1 MEMLLLRP
9 RSGEGR
15 KRAGRVPVYRVRGR
29 KFGPVVHEQALRRTK
44 DIAIY
49 GPHSAGKSRWLAK
62 LHDGAAEVWLD
73 RPALRLGGFDPIG
86 QWLEQPAVEAW
97 HDAQAEAQTNPQP
110 WAKLKQPARIERL
123 VEWAATHKAVILI
136 DDAHKITGRKASV
149 ALRLVEV
156 AGIVVHA
163 ASEETRVAISLRMA
177 LARRDPQV
185 IRLSSDAAYDYT
197 NALTWL
203 LCIVAAAMGAWPV
216 AAAIGGLK
224 MLARGSRA
232 AKQA

>member
-9 RSGEGR
+9 RSSEGR

-49 GPHSAGKSRWLAK
+49 GPHAAGKSRWLAK
-62 LHDGAAEVWLD
+62 LHEGAAEVWLD
-73 RPALRLGGFDPIG
+73 QPSIRIGGLDPLG

-97 HDAQAEAQTNPQP
+97 HDSLASGQA
-110 WAKLKQPARIERL
+110 WAKLKQHNRIEALIR
-123 VEWAATHKAVILI
+123 WAQSQKAVVLL
-136 DDAHKITGRKASV
+136 DDAHKITGRKAAV
-149 ALRLVEV
+149 ALRLVEA
-156 AGIVVHA
+156 AGIVVHT
-163 ASEETRVAISLRMA
+163 ASEETRIAMSLRMV
-177 LARRDPQV
+177 LARRAPQV

-197 NALTWL
+197 NVLTWL
-203 LCIVAAAMGAWPV
+203 LCLVAAAMGAWPI

-224 MLARGSRA
+224 MLGRGSRA